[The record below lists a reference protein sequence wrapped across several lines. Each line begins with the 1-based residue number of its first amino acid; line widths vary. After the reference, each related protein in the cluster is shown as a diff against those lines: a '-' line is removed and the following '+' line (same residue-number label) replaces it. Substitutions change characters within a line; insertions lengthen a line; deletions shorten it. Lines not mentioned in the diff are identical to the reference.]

1 MSTMTE
7 RAFVGLTGLTIL
19 ITAALAPAALSAQH
33 GGGGGH
39 GGGHGVALSHGGHVG
54 GHGGF
59 AFAAPGHH
67 DVVHRDIVG
76 HHNAIILH
84 DDLVHHDIFVPHH
97 GLHVG
102 FVIGAP
108 FYSIGYPYS
117 GYWPY
122 RARYR
127 VPTPGSGGLTSF
139 ELLVEAAGA
148 GVVRVTWPDGA
159 AGIQEVGLFLADAGQ
174 QVLAVQ
180 TLRANP
186 FTALFDVVAG
196 TAYVGMTVTYG
207 DGRQVTILVPY
218 SR

>member
-7 RAFVGLTGLTIL
+7 GAFVRLTGLTIL
-19 ITAALAPAALSAQH
+19 IMAALAPAALSAQH
-33 GGGGGH
+33 GGHGGRRGGGR
-39 GGGHGVALSHGGHVG
+39 GAGHGVALSHRGHVG

-59 AFAAPGHH
+59 AVATRG
-67 DVVHRDIVG
+67 
-76 HHNAIILH
+76 
-84 DDLVHHDIFVPHH
+84 HHDIFVPLH

-108 FYSIGYPYS
+108 VYSIGYSYA

-127 VPTPGSGGLTSF
+127 VPTPGSVGLRSL
-139 ELLVEAAGA
+139 ELRVETAGA
-148 GVVRVTWPDGA
+148 GLVRVSWPDGDG
-159 AGIQEVGLFLADAGQ
+159 GIREVGLFLADAGQ

-180 TLRANP
+180 TQRASP
-186 FTALFDVVAG
+186 FTALFDVVPG

-207 DGRQVTILVPY
+207 DGRRVTILVPY
-218 SR
+218 PE